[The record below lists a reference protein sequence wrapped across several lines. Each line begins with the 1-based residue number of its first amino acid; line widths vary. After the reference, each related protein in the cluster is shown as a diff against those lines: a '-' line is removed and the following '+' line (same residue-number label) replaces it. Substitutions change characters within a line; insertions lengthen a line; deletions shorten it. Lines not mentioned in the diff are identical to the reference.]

1 MPSPDAI
8 VLPGVNT
15 VEVRL
20 DPVQT
25 FINSMMLMSRSEEL
39 SGLNPWIY
47 ETAAALTK
55 EQVVQHNLV
64 IVGLYFAVVPV
75 RFWKDVPTYLKHL
88 KNCDPVILRDQLLDF
103 YIRQEPCAKAFDML
117 PTNDVPLANKEMLL
131 TDEDFFL
138 DYLELKF
145 SKDNIKRDVESKAFE
160 LLNDPIELQRQ
171 VASHMKFM
179 WDEHFKDE
187 WQRILP
193 MLKDAV
199 MAFEQVDFRNMS
211 REEIAKY
218 ITGTDVDPD
227 YFEEIGENQQ
237 MIFVPS
243 AHNGPYQGMF
253 HYKNSLGLIFGA
265 RLPEDT
271 QVHAPDLSRNE
282 ITIRLSALADDLRLN
297 ILKVIA
303 EEGEMRSQEIMDK
316 LELSQSAASRHLK
329 QLSATGY
336 LTERRCSGAKCYALN
351 EERVQDT
358 LQAVAAF
365 LLCE

>member
-1 MPSPDAI
+1 MPNPDAI
-8 VLPGVNT
+8 VLPEVNT

-25 FINSMMLMSRSEEL
+25 FINSMVLINRSEEL

-47 ETAAALTK
+47 ETAAALTE
-55 EQVVQHNLV
+55 EQMAQHNLV
-64 IVGLYFAVVPV
+64 VIGLHYIILPA
-75 RFWKDVPTYLKHL
+75 RFWKDIPSYLRHL
-88 KNCDPVILRDQLLDF
+88 KNINPVTLRDQLLDF
-103 YIRQEPCAKAFDML
+103 YIRYEPCDLAEDMPDADKDL
-117 PTNDVPLANKEMLL
+117 LL
-131 TDEDFFL
+131 TDVDFFL
-138 DYLELKF
+138 DYLEKKF
-145 SKDNIKRDVESKAFE
+145 STVKIARDIESKAFE
-160 LLNDPIELQRQ
+160 LLNDPPEMQRQ
-171 VASHMKFM
+171 VASHLKFM
-179 WDEHFKDE
+179 WDEHFNDE
-187 WQRILP
+187 WKRILP
-193 MLKDAV
+193 MLEDAV

-211 REEIAKY
+211 RKEIAKY
-218 ITGTDVDPD
+218 ITGTDVDAD
-227 YFEEIGENQQ
+227 YLEEVGENQQ

-253 HYKNSLGLIFGA
+253 HYKNSRGLIFGA

-282 ITIRLSALADDLRLN
+282 ITIRLGALADDLRLN

-303 EEGEMRSQEIMDK
+303 EEGEMKSQEIMDK

-336 LTERRCSGAKCYALN
+336 LIERRCSGAKCYALN

-358 LQAVAAF
+358 LRAVAAF

>member
-1 MPSPDAI
+1 MPNPDAI
-8 VLPGVNT
+8 VLPEVNT

-25 FINSMMLMSRSEEL
+25 FINSMVLISRSEEL

-47 ETAAALTK
+47 ETAAALTE
-55 EQVVQHNLV
+55 EQMAQHYLVV
-64 IVGLYFAVVPV
+64 IGLHYIMLPA
-75 RFWKDVPTYLKHL
+75 RFWKDIPSYLRHL
-88 KNCDPVILRDQLLDF
+88 KNSNPLTLRDQLLDF
-103 YIRQEPCAKAFDML
+103 YIRYEPCD
-117 PTNDVPLANKEMLL
+117 L
-131 TDEDFFL
+131 TDDIPDADKDLLLADVNYFL
-138 DYLELKF
+138 DYLEKKF
-145 SKDNIKRDVESKAFE
+145 SAGNIDRDVESKAFD
-160 LLNDPIELQRQ
+160 LLNDPPEMQRQ
-171 VASHMKFM
+171 VASHLKFM

-187 WQRILP
+187 WKRIVP
-193 MLKDAV
+193 MLEDAV
-199 MAFEQVDFRNMS
+199 LAFEQVDFSNMS
-211 REEIAKY
+211 REEVAKY
-218 ITGTDVDPD
+218 ITGTDVKAD
-227 YFEEIGENQQ
+227 YLDEIGENQQ

-253 HYKNSLGLIFGA
+253 HYKNSRGLIFGA

-282 ITIRLSALADDLRLN
+282 ITIRLGALADDLRLN
-297 ILKVIA
+297 ILRMIA
-303 EEGEMRSQEIMDK
+303 EEGEMKSQEIMDK
-316 LELSQSAASRHLK
+316 LDLSQSAASRHLK

-358 LQAVAAF
+358 LRAVAAF

>member
-1 MPSPDAI
+1 MPNPDAI
-8 VLPGVNT
+8 VLPEVNT

-25 FINSMMLMSRSEEL
+25 FINSMVLINRSEEL

-47 ETAAALTK
+47 ETAAVLDEKQMAR
-55 EQVVQHNLV
+55 HNLV
-64 IVGLYFAVVPV
+64 IIGLHYIILPA
-75 RFWKDVPTYLKHL
+75 RFWKDIPSYLRHM
-88 KNCDPVILRDQLLDF
+88 KNSNPVTLRDQLLDF
-103 YIRQEPCAKAFDML
+103 YISYEPCELDEDL
-117 PTNDVPLANKEMLL
+117 PDANKDSLL
-131 TDEDFFL
+131 ADIDFFL
-138 DYLELKF
+138 DYLEKKF
-145 SKDNIKRDVESKAFE
+145 SKTGIDREIESKAFE
-160 LLNDPIELQRQ
+160 LLNDPPEMQRQ
-171 VASHMKFM
+171 ISSHLKFM
-179 WDEHFKDE
+179 WDEHFKAE
-187 WQRILP
+187 WQRIVP
-193 MLKDAV
+193 MLEDAV

-211 REEIAKY
+211 RQEAAKY
-218 ITGTDVDPD
+218 ITGTDVNED
-227 YFEEIGENQQ
+227 YLDEIGENEQ
-237 MIFVPS
+237 MVFVPS

-253 HYKNSLGLIFGA
+253 HYKNSRGLIFGA

-271 QVHAPDLSRNE
+271 KVHAPDLSRNE

-336 LTERRCSGAKCYALN
+336 LIERRCSGAKCYALN

-358 LQAVAAF
+358 LRAVAAF

>member
-1 MPSPDAI
+1 MPNPDAI
-8 VLPGVNT
+8 VLPEVNT

-25 FINSMMLMSRSEEL
+25 FINSLTLISRSEEL

-47 ETAAALTK
+47 ETAAALTD
-55 EQVVQHNLV
+55 EQMAQHNLV
-64 IVGLYFAVVPV
+64 VIGLHYIVLPA
-75 RFWKDVPTYLKHL
+75 RFWKDIPSYLRHI
-88 KNCDPVILRDQLLDF
+88 KNSNPVTLRDQLLDF
-103 YIRQEPCAKAFDML
+103 YISYEPCTEVEGL
-117 PTNDVPLANKEMLL
+117 PDADSESLLADV
-131 TDEDFFL
+131 DFFL
-138 DYLELKF
+138 DYLEKKF
-145 SKDNIKRDVESKAFE
+145 AKVGIDREIESKAFE
-160 LLNDPIELQRQ
+160 LLNDPPEMQRQ
-171 VASHMKFM
+171 VSTHLKFM
-179 WDEHFKDE
+179 WDEYFKDE
-187 WQRILP
+187 WQRIIP
-193 MLKDAV
+193 MLEDAV
-199 MAFEQVDFRNMS
+199 MAFEQVDFIDMS
-211 REEIAKY
+211 RAEIAKY
-218 ITGTDVDPD
+218 ITGTDVDEN
-227 YFEEIGENQQ
+227 YLKEIGENEQ
-237 MIFVPS
+237 MVFVPS

-253 HYKNSLGLIFGA
+253 HYKNSKGLIFGA

-303 EEGEMRSQEIMDK
+303 EDGEMKSQEIMDR

-358 LQAVAAF
+358 LRAVAAF

>member
-1 MPSPDAI
+1 MPNPDAI
-8 VLPGVNT
+8 VLPEVNT

-25 FINSMMLMSRSEEL
+25 FINSMVLISRSEEL

-47 ETAAALTK
+47 ETAAALTE
-55 EQVVQHNLV
+55 EQMAQHYLVV
-64 IVGLYFAVVPV
+64 IGLHYIMLPA
-75 RFWKDVPTYLKHL
+75 RFWKDIPSYLRHI
-88 KNCDPVILRDQLLDF
+88 KNSNPVTLRDQLLDF
-103 YIRQEPCAKAFDML
+103 YIRYEPCD
-117 PTNDVPLANKEMLL
+117 L
-131 TDEDFFL
+131 TDDIPDADKDLLLADVNYFL
-138 DYLELKF
+138 DYLEKKF
-145 SKDNIKRDVESKAFE
+145 SAGNIDRDVESKAFD
-160 LLNDPIELQRQ
+160 LLNDPPEMQRQ
-171 VASHMKFM
+171 VASHLKFM

-187 WQRILP
+187 WKRIVP
-193 MLKDAV
+193 MLEDAV
-199 MAFEQVDFRNMS
+199 LAFEQVDFSNMS
-211 REEIAKY
+211 REEVAKY
-218 ITGTDVDPD
+218 ITGTDVKAD
-227 YFEEIGENQQ
+227 YLDEIGENQQ

-253 HYKNSLGLIFGA
+253 HYKNSRGLIFGA

-282 ITIRLSALADDLRLN
+282 ITIRLGALADDLRLN
-297 ILKVIA
+297 ILRMIA
-303 EEGEMRSQEIMDK
+303 EEGEMKSQEIMDK
-316 LELSQSAASRHLK
+316 LDLSQSAASRHLK

-358 LQAVAAF
+358 LRAVAAF

>member
-1 MPSPDAI
+1 MPNPDAI
-8 VLPGVNT
+8 VLPEVNT

-25 FINSMMLMSRSEEL
+25 FINSMTLISRSEEL

-47 ETAAALTK
+47 ETAAALGK
-55 EQVVQHNLV
+55 DQLVQHNLV
-64 IVGLYFAVVPV
+64 VIGLHYIIVPT
-75 RFWKDVPTYLKHL
+75 RFWNDIPSYLQHL
-88 KNCDPVILRDQLLDF
+88 ATSNPITLRDQLVDFYMSYQPCGLEEELPEVDKESLLADVDLFLDF
-103 YIRQEPCAKAFDML
+103 
-117 PTNDVPLANKEMLL
+117 
-131 TDEDFFL
+131 
-138 DYLELKF
+138 LEKKF
-145 SKDNIKRDVESKAFE
+145 YKSGIDREIERKAFE
-160 LLNDPIELQRQ
+160 LLNDPPEMQRQ
-171 VASHMKFM
+171 VASHMNFM
-179 WDEHFKDE
+179 WEEYFKDE

-193 MLKDAV
+193 MLEDAV
-199 MAFEQVDFRNMS
+199 LAFEQVDFRNMS

-218 ITGTDVDPD
+218 ITGIDANAD
-227 YFEEIGENQQ
+227 FLKIIGENEQ

-253 HYKNSLGLIFGA
+253 QYKNTRGLIFGA

-271 QVHAPDLSRNE
+271 KVHAPDLSRNE

-303 EEGEMRSQEIMDK
+303 EEGEMKSQEIMDK

-351 EERVQDT
+351 GERVQDT
-358 LQAVAAF
+358 LGAVAAF
-365 LLCE
+365 LLCD

>member
-1 MPSPDAI
+1 MPNPDAI
-8 VLPGVNT
+8 VLPEVNT

-25 FINSMMLMSRSEEL
+25 FINSMVLINRSEEL

-47 ETAAALTK
+47 ETAAALTD
-55 EQVVQHNLV
+55 EQMAQHDLVV
-64 IVGLYFAVVPV
+64 IGLHYIILPA
-75 RFWKDVPTYLKHL
+75 RFWKDIPSYLRHL
-88 KNCDPVILRDQLLDF
+88 KNSNPVTLRDQLLDF
-103 YIRQEPCAKAFDML
+103 YISYEPCTLAEDL
-117 PTNDVPLANKEMLL
+117 PDVTRDSLLADLDL
-131 TDEDFFL
+131 FL
-138 DYLELKF
+138 DYLEKKF
-145 SKDNIKRDVESKAFE
+145 AKVGIDREVESIAFD
-160 LLNDPIELQRQ
+160 LLNDPVEMQRQ
-171 VASHMKFM
+171 VASHLKFM
-179 WDEHFKDE
+179 WDEYFKAE

-193 MLKDAV
+193 MLEDAV

-211 REEIAKY
+211 RPEIAKY
-218 ITGTDVDPD
+218 ITGTDVDA
-227 YFEEIGENQQ
+227 YYLEEIGENQQ

-243 AHNGPYQGMF
+243 AHNGPYHGMF
-253 HYKNSLGLIFGA
+253 KYKNSRGLIFGA

-271 QVHAPDLSRNE
+271 KVHAPDLSRNE
-282 ITIRLSALADDLRLN
+282 ITIRLGALADDLRLN

-303 EEGEMRSQEIMDK
+303 EEGEMKSQEIMDR

-358 LQAVAAF
+358 LRAVAAF
-365 LLCE
+365 LLCD

>member
-1 MPSPDAI
+1 MPNPDAI
-8 VLPGVNT
+8 VLPEVNT

-25 FINSMMLMSRSEEL
+25 FINSMVLISRSEEL

-47 ETAAALTK
+47 ETAAALTE
-55 EQVVQHNLV
+55 EQMAQHYLVV
-64 IVGLYFAVVPV
+64 IGLHYIMLPA
-75 RFWKDVPTYLKHL
+75 RFWKDIPSYLWHL
-88 KNCDPVILRDQLLDF
+88 KNSNPLTLRDQLLDF
-103 YIRQEPCAKAFDML
+103 YIRYEPCD
-117 PTNDVPLANKEMLL
+117 L
-131 TDEDFFL
+131 TDDIPDADKDLLLADVNYFL
-138 DYLELKF
+138 DYLEKKF
-145 SKDNIKRDVESKAFE
+145 SAGNIDRDVESKAFD
-160 LLNDPIELQRQ
+160 LLNDPPEMQRQ
-171 VASHMKFM
+171 VASHLKFM

-187 WQRILP
+187 WKRIVP
-193 MLKDAV
+193 MLEDAV
-199 MAFEQVDFRNMS
+199 LAFEQVDFSNMS
-211 REEIAKY
+211 REEVAKY
-218 ITGTDVDPD
+218 ITGTDVKAD
-227 YFEEIGENQQ
+227 YLDEIGENQQ

-253 HYKNSLGLIFGA
+253 HYKNSRGLIFGA

-282 ITIRLSALADDLRLN
+282 ITIRLGALADDLRLN
-297 ILKVIA
+297 ILRMIA
-303 EEGEMRSQEIMDK
+303 EEGEMKSQEIMDK
-316 LELSQSAASRHLK
+316 LDLSQSAASRHLK

-358 LQAVAAF
+358 LRAVAAF

>member
-8 VLPGVNT
+8 VLPEVNT

-25 FINSMMLMSRSEEL
+25 FINSMVLISRSEDL

-47 ETAAALTK
+47 ETAAALTE
-55 EQVVQHNLV
+55 EQMAQHNLV
-64 IVGLYFAVVPV
+64 IIGLNSIILTDRY
-75 RFWKDVPTYLKHL
+75 WKDIPSYLRHL
-88 KNCDPVILRDQLLDF
+88 KNSNPVTLRDQLLDF
-103 YIRQEPCAKAFDML
+103 YIRYEHCEMAEDIPDATKESLLA
-117 PTNDVPLANKEMLL
+117 DV
-131 TDEDFFL
+131 DFFL
-138 DYLELKF
+138 DYLEKKF
-145 SKDNIKRDVESKAFE
+145 SMWKFDRNVESKAFE
-160 LLNDPIELQRQ
+160 LLNDPPEMQRQ
-171 VASHMKFM
+171 IASHLKFI
-179 WDEHFKDE
+179 WEEYYKDE

-193 MLKDAV
+193 MLEDAV
-199 MAFEQVDFRNMS
+199 MAFEQVDFRDMS

-218 ITGTDVDPD
+218 IVGTDVDAG
-227 YFEEIGENQQ
+227 FLEIVGENQQ
-237 MIFVPS
+237 MVFVPS
-243 AHNGPYQGMF
+243 AHNGPYHGMF
-253 HYKNSLGLIFGA
+253 HYKNSHGVIFGA

-271 QVHAPDLSRNE
+271 KVHAPDLSRNE

-336 LTERRCSGAKCYALN
+336 LTERRCSGAKCYSLN

-358 LQAVAAF
+358 LRAVAAF

>member
-1 MPSPDAI
+1 MPNPDAI

-15 VEVRL
+15 IEVRL

-25 FINSMMLMSRSEEL
+25 FINSMTLISRSEEL

-47 ETAAALTK
+47 ETAAALTE
-55 EQVVQHNLV
+55 EQKAQHKLV
-64 IVGLYFAVVPV
+64 IIGFHYSVVPV
-75 RFWKDVPTYLKHL
+75 RFWKDIPSYLRHL

-103 YIRQEPCAKAFDML
+103 YIRYEPCDMADDI
-117 PTNDVPLANKEMLL
+117 PDVNEEKLLADIDL
-131 TDEDFFL
+131 FL
-138 DYLELKF
+138 DYIEKKF
-145 SKDNIKRDVESKAFE
+145 SAVKIDRDVESKAFE
-160 LLNDPIELQRQ
+160 LLNDPPEMQRQ
-171 VASHMKFM
+171 IASHMKFM
-179 WDEHFKDE
+179 WDNHFKAE

-193 MLKDAV
+193 MLEDAV
-199 MAFEQVDFRNMS
+199 LAFEQVDFRNMS
-211 REEIAKY
+211 RGEIAKY
-218 ITGTDVDPD
+218 IIGKDVDAD
-227 YFEEIGENQQ
+227 YLAEIGENQQ
-237 MIFVPS
+237 MVFVPS
-243 AHNGPYQGMF
+243 AHNGPYLGMF
-253 HYKNSLGLIFGA
+253 HYKNSHGIIFGA

-271 QVHAPDLSRNE
+271 HVHAPDLSRNE
-282 ITIRLSALADDLRLN
+282 ITIRLGALADDLRLN

-303 EEGEMRSQEIMDK
+303 EEGEMKSQDIMDK

-358 LQAVAAF
+358 LRAVAAF